1 MKKRKVQ
8 LTEII
13 LQHSKLDYLQLYQY
27 ILSEIE
33 KGRLKP
39 IKASKLNG
47 KKPALYNAYWR
58 LEEEVDYSDIIEE
71 MTYQISPLL
80 DMSSYKTKP
89 EKYLSDREKI
99 QSLSNYL
106 VKKKECLK
114 ILETMNERSFE
125 IFHKE
130 KFLDREG
137 GLELLKRLGFSAEK
151 LNFYQTAEPMSYYS
165 HQKQTPQNFLIIENK
180 DTFGLEIGTLIYGGG
195 KGIYKSFEDYI
206 NSVEPYFHD
215 SKNTVFYFG
224 DLDYEGI
231 LIYENLAKRYQ
242 ALVEIK
248 LFTTAYIKMLEKR
261 KKMQLDLYDLPKTKE
276 GQNQKIGTYFL
287 QEFSEEMQKE
297 IKTILQ
303 KERYIPQEIL
313 NGNDY

>member
-1 MKKRKVQ
+1 M
-8 LTEII
+8 
-13 LQHSKLDYLQLYQY
+13 
-27 ILSEIE
+27 
-33 KGRLKP
+33 
-39 IKASKLNG
+39 
-47 KKPALYNAYWR
+47 
-58 LEEEVDYSDIIEE
+58 
-71 MTYQISPLL
+71 
-80 DMSSYKTKP
+80 
-89 EKYLSDREKI
+89 
-99 QSLSNYL
+99 
-106 VKKKECLK
+106 
-114 ILETMNERSFE
+114 
-125 IFHKE
+125 
-130 KFLDREG
+130 
-137 GLELLKRLGFSAEK
+137 
-151 LNFYQTAEPMSYYS
+151 
-165 HQKQTPQNFLIIENK
+165 
-180 DTFGLEIGTLIYGGG
+180 EIGTLIYGGG